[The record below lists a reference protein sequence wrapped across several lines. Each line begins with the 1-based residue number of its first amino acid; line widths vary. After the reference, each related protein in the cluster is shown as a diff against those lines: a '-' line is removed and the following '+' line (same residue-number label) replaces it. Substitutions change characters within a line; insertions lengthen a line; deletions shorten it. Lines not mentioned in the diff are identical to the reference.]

1 MKNRVLCVGSGSALL
16 ITLLLSYAAKADGIN
31 LLRNGDFS
39 QELQSWIL
47 PLQQGATLQ
56 KVAGA
61 PFARALVFEAD
72 ETNKFGA
79 TPLLRQKI
87 NASFKKGES
96 LTFKLWLRG
105 TSGAKISALLE
116 TENRIAPERVTQE
129 HVAQE
134 SLILTAQWQELKATG
149 VCPRDFKA
157 DELAFALRFA
167 PDAETVYVGAV
178 RVFKGSG
185 ESAVAVVSSPAPA
198 PPKPQVQFQISGPD
212 PHLPPSGG
220 SSFDSSALDAA
231 PTKPIEPAKPKPSP
245 DPLPAPLP
253 APLPTPSSSPPKPTV
268 DPFANR
274 PVKPKPT
281 GLYAPLGQGDLLAQV
296 PLAPPVNAPNYTSHY
311 PIGMRPLLPD
321 QSRLVEI
328 MPEDACGLLHNSDFA
343 HNKGDGIRV
352 IGAQLLGGWEVPD
365 NASLKGQIITA
376 QAGPYT
382 QALRLT
388 VTPTAAERK
397 APYSLRMMQIAK
409 TPPQRS
415 DDLML
420 RVWMRSPDSTCIGI
434 SIEQHYD
441 GCHVVVRKTVDLTPQ
456 WKEYEFHG
464 KLLDDKLLRSV
475 KPGAKDRI
483 WTKFEVGN
491 CPGTIELTG
500 VCMTIEA
507 PTTLYLK

>member
-1 MKNRVLCVGSGSALL
+1 MKNRVLCTGSVSALL
-16 ITLLLSYAAKADGIN
+16 IALLLSYAAKADGIN

-39 QELQSWIL
+39 QELQNWIL

-56 KVAGA
+56 KVMGA
-61 PFARALVFEAD
+61 PFARAMVFETD
-72 ETNKFGA
+72 ETNKAGT
-79 TPLLRQKI
+79 TPPLGQKI
-87 NASFKKGES
+87 NASFKKGEV
-96 LTFKLWLRG
+96 LTTKLWLRG
-105 TSGAKISALLE
+105 TPGAKISAALE
-116 TENRIAPERVTQE
+116 TEGRVTLE
-129 HVAQE
+129 RVAQE

-157 DELAFALRFA
+157 EELVFALRFA
-167 PDAETVYVGAV
+167 PDAETVYVGSV

-185 ESAVAVVSSPAPA
+185 ESTVAVVSAPAPA

-220 SSFDSSALDAA
+220 SSFDSSTLDPA
-231 PTKPIEPAKPKPSP
+231 PAKPVEPAKPKPSP
-245 DPLPAPLP
+245 HPLPVTAP
-253 APLPTPSSSPPKPTV
+253 APSSAPPPKPTA

-296 PLAPPVNAPNYTSHY
+296 PLAPPANAPDYTSHY
-311 PIGMRPLLPD
+311 PIGMRPLLPEH
-321 QSRLVEI
+321 SRLVEI

-343 HNKGDGIRV
+343 HNKGDGSRV
-352 IGAQLLGGWEVPD
+352 FGAQLFGGWEVPD
-365 NASLKGQIITA
+365 NASLKGQIVTA

-434 SIEQHYD
+434 SVDQHYD
-441 GCHVVVRKTVDLTPQ
+441 GCHVVVRKTVSLTPQ
-456 WKEYEFHG
+456 WKEYQFHG
-464 KLLDDKLLRSV
+464 KLLNDKLLRNV

-500 VCMTIEA
+500 VCMTVEA